1 MTIRRYYS
9 SKLINNISGRVIML
23 KKEKYDGFF
32 GGLYKRNETFLML
45 STTILLISI
54 LMGYAL
60 ASVLSPVLG
69 SIFGD
74 FKRRVVQGQIQLT
87 TISIFSNNIKVAL
100 FIYVGGL
107 LFGSVTAL
115 YLITNGLF
123 IGYAGTQFPLGDYI
137 LFTIPHGILELIG
150 IIISG
155 AAGFRLASCVYH
167 IFQGLTNMR
176 SDISRSN
183 QFKYILEINMDE
195 FWESIKLLAIAIVFL
210 IVAAFIEANLS
221 IAWGNYIK
229 SVI

>member
-1 MTIRRYYS
+1 
-9 SKLINNISGRVIML
+9 ML

-54 LMGYAL
+54 FMGYAL

-137 LFTIPHGILELIG
+137 LFTIPHGIFELIG

-167 IFQGLTNMR
+167 IFQGLTNMK
-176 SDISRSN
+176 SDISRAN

>member
-1 MTIRRYYS
+1 
-9 SKLINNISGRVIML
+9 ML

-45 STTILLISI
+45 STAILLISI

-60 ASVLSPVLG
+60 ASVLSPIIG
-69 SIFGD
+69 SVFGD

-87 TISIFSNNIKVAL
+87 TISIFSNNLKVAL
-100 FIYVGGL
+100 FIYDGGL

-176 SDISRSN
+176 SDISRTN

-210 IVAAFIEANLS
+210 LVAAFIEANLS

>member
-1 MTIRRYYS
+1 
-9 SKLINNISGRVIML
+9 ML

-137 LFTIPHGILELIG
+137 LFTIPHGIFELIG

-167 IFQGLTNMR
+167 IFQGLTNMK

>member
-1 MTIRRYYS
+1 
-9 SKLINNISGRVIML
+9 ML

-54 LMGYAL
+54 FMGYAL

-137 LFTIPHGILELIG
+137 LFTIPHGIFELIG

>member
-1 MTIRRYYS
+1 VDISVY
-9 SKLINNISGRVIML
+9 KINQNVLGKGIML

-45 STTILLISI
+45 STAIVLISI
-54 LMGYAL
+54 LLGYAL
-60 ASVLSPVLG
+60 ASFLSPILA

-87 TISIFSNNIKVAL
+87 TISIFANNLKVAL

-107 LFGSVTAL
+107 LFGSVTVI
-115 YLITNGLF
+115 YLIINGLF

-137 LFTIPHGILELIG
+137 IYTIPHGILELIG

-176 SDISRSN
+176 SDISRTN
-183 QFKYILEINMDE
+183 QFKYILELNSDE
-195 FWESIKLLAIAIVFL
+195 FWESLKLLVIAVVFL

-229 SVI
+229 SVV

>member
-1 MTIRRYYS
+1 
-9 SKLINNISGRVIML
+9 ML

-45 STTILLISI
+45 STAILLISI

-60 ASVLSPVLG
+60 ASVLSPILG

-137 LFTIPHGILELIG
+137 LFTIPHGIFELIG

-167 IFQGLTNMR
+167 IFQGLTNMK

>member
-1 MTIRRYYS
+1 
-9 SKLINNISGRVIML
+9 ML

-32 GGLYKRNETFLML
+32 GGLYKTNETFLML
-45 STTILLISI
+45 STAILLISI

-87 TISIFSNNIKVAL
+87 TISIFSNNLKVAL

-167 IFQGLTNMR
+167 IFQGLTNMK
-176 SDISRSN
+176 SDISRAN

-229 SVI
+229 SVL

>member
-1 MTIRRYYS
+1 
-9 SKLINNISGRVIML
+9 ML

-45 STTILLISI
+45 STAILLISI

-60 ASVLSPVLG
+60 ASVLSPILG

-107 LFGSVTAL
+107 LFGSITAL

-167 IFQGLTNMR
+167 IFQGLTNMK

>member
-1 MTIRRYYS
+1 
-9 SKLINNISGRVIML
+9 ML

-87 TISIFSNNIKVAL
+87 TISIFSNNLKVAL

-167 IFQGLTNMR
+167 IFQGLTNMK
-176 SDISRSN
+176 SDISRAN

-229 SVI
+229 SVL